1 MAMAIISWRPCFP
14 PLHSQHRLLLLPAT
28 ISLLPWRRPAAP
40 LLASCRIGFDG
51 PLSQPDLPNL
61 QPLTVHQLKTSLTD
75 ALQGVNR
82 GVFGVSNARKQLI
95 EQLIESLEHV
105 NPVPRPTEH
114 LEKLKGEWRL
124 LYSTI
129 SILGSK
135 RTKLGLRDF
144 ITLGDFLQQ
153 IDVEQVRT
161 NQQIQ
166 LHSVCLGLACCVVP

>member
-1 MAMAIISWRPCFP
+1 MWVSWTVFDLVIVVCKEREREAWSCMAMAIISWRPCFP

-40 LLASCRIGFDG
+40 LLASCRIGFDA

-114 LEKLKGEWRL
+114 LEKVN
-124 LYSTI
+124 
-129 SILGSK
+129 
-135 RTKLGLRDF
+135 
-144 ITLGDFLQQ
+144 LQFSRQ
-153 IDVEQVRT
+153 
-161 NQQIQ
+161 
-166 LHSVCLGLACCVVP
+166 